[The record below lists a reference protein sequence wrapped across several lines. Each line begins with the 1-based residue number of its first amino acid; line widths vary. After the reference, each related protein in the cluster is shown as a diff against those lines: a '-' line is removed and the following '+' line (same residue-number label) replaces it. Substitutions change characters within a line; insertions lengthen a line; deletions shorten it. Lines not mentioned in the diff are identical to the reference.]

1 MSTVVFDPTSFLTRF
16 PEFSTVNTALLGEYF
31 IEATLKLD
39 PTDASLVQDQ
49 NQRSVLL
56 NLLTAHIAALE
67 QGTGEDGPSGVVG
80 RVSSAS
86 QGSVSVSLDYGAVSQ
101 SQAWYVQ
108 TPYGAKYWALTAQYR
123 TMHYIPGA
131 SYGSTRRG

>member
-1 MSTVVFDPTSFLTRF
+1 MGTVVFDPTAFLTRF
-16 PEFSTVNTALLGEYF
+16 PEFSSVNAALLGEYF
-31 IEATLKLD
+31 TEATLTVD
-39 PTDASLVQDQ
+39 PTDASLVRDQ

-67 QGTGEDGPSGVVG
+67 QGTGEGPSGLVG
-80 RVSSAS
+80 RVSSAT
-86 QGSVSVSLDYGAVSQ
+86 QGSVSVSADYGAVSQ

-131 SYGSTRRG
+131 CYGSTRRG